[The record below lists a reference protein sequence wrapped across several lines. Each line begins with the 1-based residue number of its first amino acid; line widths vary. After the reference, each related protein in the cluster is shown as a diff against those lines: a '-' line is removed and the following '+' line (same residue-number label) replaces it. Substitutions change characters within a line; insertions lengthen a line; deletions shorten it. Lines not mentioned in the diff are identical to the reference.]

1 MSKKDLRTEQE
12 IAPHAGLVEVRN
24 AVQKHC
30 KDEDGSLVSRRRAA
44 AMCNLL
50 TDSECDGIISADK
63 DAEKI
68 QRIATRVQR
77 AEEVAAA
84 AKAVKDKKRQSN
96 EPKK

>member
-1 MSKKDLRTEQE
+1 MSKIDLRTDQE
-12 IAPHAGLVEVRN
+12 IAPHAKLVDVRN
-24 AVQKHC
+24 AVQGCC
-30 KDEDGSLVSRRRAA
+30 KDEDGDGVSRRQAA

-50 TDSECDGIISADK
+50 TNSECDGIISASK